1 MGDGRMP
8 ILTYTDPLPMRRLAQ
23 SHRFDVYSPKLG
35 RALTLYSRNQPDAW
49 VLLETAP
56 GVQQFCERPA
66 RGDSKLGKKRLVDFW
81 ARYRDYEE
89 FVLLVDAHPPA
100 NEYQAP
106 DGVRLRCVT
115 RDELAQQRI
124 YIANMR
130 SMLPYVTTYRRW
142 MKDEHLTRV
151 VELCG
156 QPTPLGML
164 EHTLSAENPL
174 WARTL
179 IFAAITKGRLRAESL
194 TTRPWDSNTLVSRF
208 DHGD

>member
-1 MGDGRMP
+1 MGDARKP
-8 ILTYTDPLPMRRLAQ
+8 VLTYTDPLPMRRPAH

-35 RALTLYSRNQPDAW
+35 RALTLYSRNQLDQW

-56 GVQQFCERPA
+56 EVQQFCERPA
-66 RGDSKLGKKRLVDFW
+66 HVDSKLGKKRLVDFW
-81 ARYRDYEE
+81 ACYREYEE
-89 FVLLVDAHPPA
+89 FVVLIDAHPPA

-115 RDELAQQRI
+115 REELAQQRI
-124 YIANMR
+124 YIANLR

-142 MKDEHLTRV
+142 MNDEHVTRM
-151 VELCG
+151 VELCS

-164 EHTLSAENPL
+164 ERTLSAEDPL

-194 TTRPWDSNTLVSRF
+194 TTRPWDPNTLVSRF